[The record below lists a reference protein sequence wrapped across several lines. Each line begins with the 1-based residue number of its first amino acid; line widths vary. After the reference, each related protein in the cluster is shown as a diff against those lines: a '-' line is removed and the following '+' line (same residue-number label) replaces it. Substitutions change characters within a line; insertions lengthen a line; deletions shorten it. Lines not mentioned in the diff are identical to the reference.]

1 MLSHGLQNTVLRLC
15 LHHTL
20 CMASAATTP
29 LCRDGLQGMA
39 DIQTPAWHM
48 TLQRMRLALQDT
60 LKCIDILKGC
70 I

>member
-1 MLSHGLQNTVLRLC
+1 
-15 LHHTL
+15 
-20 CMASAATTP
+20 
-29 LCRDGLQGMA
+29 MA

-60 LKCIDILKGC
+60 LKRIDILKGC